1 MDLRNLQSFI
11 QVAELGSV
19 TKAANELGY
28 AQSTVT
34 MQIQQLE
41 GELGFPLFD
50 RIGKRVSLTTLGL
63 AFLDYAYGITSA
75 MMEASNLGKK
85 ATDIKGSLRVG
96 VLESLLFANMLQ
108 LLPRIK
114 ESYKNLDLQLKMG
127 QTSELL
133 LQLKQNQL
141 DLVYLSAGLNT
152 DPDLRCCYKRQERL
166 IFICSPEHPVAN
178 RMRISVKELLTYDFV
193 VTERAGICYRR
204 LQELAQQHNAMLHAS
219 VEVDSTVAIAELV
232 QKNMALA
239 FLPEYSVHKY
249 LESQTLLRV
258 DVDLE
263 PQTYYSQILCHRKRW
278 LSPFMEELIEKI
290 RIAYPGDAQQ

>member
-1 MDLRNLQSFI
+1 MDLRNI
-11 QVAELGSV
+11 QTFTRVAELGSF

-28 AQSTVT
+28 VQSTVT

-63 AFLDYAYGITSA
+63 AFLDYAYGITRA
-75 MMEASNLGKK
+75 MMEASNLGKET
-85 ATDIKGSLRVG
+85 TDIKGTLRVG
-96 VLESLLFANMLQ
+96 VLESLLFGNMLQ
-108 LLPRIK
+108 ILPRIK
-114 ESYKNLDLQLKMG
+114 ESYRNLDLQIKMG

-141 DLVYLSAGLNT
+141 DMVYLSAGLNT
-152 DPDLRCCYKRQERL
+152 DPDLHCCYKRQEQL

-178 RMRISVKELLTYDFV
+178 RTGISVKELLTYDFV

-219 VEVDSTVAIAELV
+219 VEVDSTVAIAALV

-239 FLPEYSVHKY
+239 FLPEYSVQKQ
-249 LESQTLLRV
+249 LESQILLRV

-278 LSPFMEELIEKI
+278 MSPFMEKMIEEISKT
-290 RIAYPGDAQQ
+290 YPDRG